1 MLLDESVAENSCAVF
16 NDVHSARV
24 IVNLI
29 KEGVSGHGNIITGPN
44 GMNPMHVTRIYVL
57 VHHPGHWSSTIR
69 EASVA
74 RFALQF

>member
-16 NDVHSARV
+16 NDVHSARI

-57 VHHPGHWSSTIR
+57 VEVSVTIR
-69 EASVA
+69 AIGRA
-74 RFALQF
+74 QYAKLP

>member
-16 NDVHSARV
+16 NDVHSARI

-57 VHHPGHWSSTIR
+57 VEVSVTIR
-69 EASVA
+69 AIGRA
-74 RFALQF
+74 RYAKLL